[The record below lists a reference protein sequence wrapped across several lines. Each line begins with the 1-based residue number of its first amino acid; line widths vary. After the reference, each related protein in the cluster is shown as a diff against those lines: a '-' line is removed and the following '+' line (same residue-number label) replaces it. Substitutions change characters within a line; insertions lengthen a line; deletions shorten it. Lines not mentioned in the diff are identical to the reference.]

1 MEGRGRKKEEGREGR
16 TRKIHDEEKMRGRL
30 IEEGDGRETK

>member
-1 MEGRGRKKEEGREGR
+1 MEGRGRRKEEGRESR

-30 IEEGDGRETK
+30 KEDGRETK